1 MTLRISFKTSPQGV
15 SWPVLDA
22 TWRHAGELSA
32 DGGPTAFDGGWMN
45 DHITDMDP
53 VTPGPSFE
61 ALTLLAA
68 LVHHVPGMRVG
79 HAVLSNT
86 FRHPVLVAKAA
97 TVLDHVT
104 GGNFVLGLGAGWFEE
119 EHGPFGIEL
128 PPIGERISRMVSAVD
143 TIQAEIGRASC
154 RERVCHNV

>member
-1 MTLRISFKTSPQGV
+1 
-15 SWPVLDA
+15 
-22 TWRHAGELSA
+22 
-32 DGGPTAFDGGWMN
+32 PTAFDGGWMN

-61 ALTLLAA
+61 AMTLLAA

-104 GGNFVLGLGAGWFEE
+104 SRSFLRALSADWFEA
-119 EHGPFGIEL
+119 EHRPFHRDQ
-128 PPIGERISRMVSAVD
+128 PPASHQISRTVSSVA
-143 TIQAEIGRASC
+143 TI
-154 RERVCHNV
+154 

>member
-22 TWRHAGELSA
+22 TWRHSGELSA
-32 DGGPTAFDGGWMN
+32 DGGQAAFDGGWMN
-45 DHITDMDP
+45 DHITDIDP

-61 ALTLLAA
+61 AMTLLAA
-68 LVHHVPGMRVG
+68 LVHHVPRMRVG

-104 GGNFVLGLGAGWFEE
+104 GGNFVLGNAGFFDESPALPVGQLIGPRDARLPLG
-119 EHGPFGIEL
+119 I
-128 PPIGERISRMVSAVD
+128 
-143 TIQAEIGRASC
+143 AEFAFHAFVGD
-154 RERVCHNV
+154 E